1 MCATLIRTLKVNC
14 LCARMLGR
22 LCGSSRR
29 YATRTP
35 VSKLRNIGIIAHID
49 AGKTTTT
56 ERMLYYSGKINRIGN
71 VDQGDTITDF
81 LPQEKSRGITIQS
94 AAISFNWQR
103 DYKINL
109 IDTPGHADFT
119 FEVIRAVKVLDG
131 CVTILDAVA
140 GVEAQTEKVWKQ
152 SQGSPKVCFINKM
165 DRVGA
170 GFSRTVKELIVKMKT
185 RVVLINIPLF
195 VKDSSGQESK
205 QEGVIDI
212 LNMKMLKWNPE
223 DHDKIDVVDISES
236 DTEVYDQL
244 LKCRES
250 MIETL
255 GESDDELVE
264 YFLDQAEGDYLKVPA
279 NILNGSIRKA
289 TLNHFVTPVLCGA
302 SFRNIGVQPLLD
314 AVVNYLPSPVEA
326 TFPQINHPSLP
337 MKVDPNSGII
347 LNNNKNLCVALA
359 FKVIT
364 DPIRGIMVFV
374 RVYSGKLHNGNT
386 VYNSSTE
393 KKFKIGKL
401 VVMHANIYEEVSS
414 LNAGEIGVL
423 VGATVAENVSTGDTI
438 VTHSLKKDGLRS
450 LDRKKE
456 LTLKINPIA
465 IPPPVFSVCIEP
477 RTLGNKKSMEDALA
491 TLIREDPS
499 FHVTYDEETGQTL
512 LSGMGELHLEI
523 AKYKLINELHADVE
537 IGRVMVSYKETL
549 NLPTKE
555 ETTKTD
561 SGYSFTLSIV
571 PLPLHEDTLD
581 VVARAQHETWYP
593 LGSDNNYLIME
604 NHQNYTAEEDWN
616 FQISYQAVINAL
628 VSSSI
633 VALQKGGK
641 IANFPLHSCAVRLKG
656 NWTLPLDIENP
667 SEILS
672 LSRKLSL
679 KVISEVSQNDF
690 SVLEPVMNLEIS
702 VPQRDMGSIIQDL
715 TGSRNAN
722 ILSIDDDSADPN
734 GDKTGVEY
742 QEIAQHQYLP
752 PDLTLK
758 SANLG
763 DESASMKSIKAQVPL
778 RDMVSYTSKFRSLT
792 QGRGTFHMDYCG
804 MDKVNADRL
813 NSIINE

>member
-1 MCATLIRTLKVNC
+1 MLK
-14 LCARMLGR
+14 R
-22 LCGSSRR
+22 LRGPLRR
-29 YATRTP
+29 YATTSS

-81 LPQEKSRGITIQS
+81 LPQEKARGITIQS

-140 GVEAQTEKVWKQ
+140 GVEPQTEKVWKQ
-152 SQGSPKVCFINKM
+152 SQASPKVCFINKM

-195 VKDSSGQESK
+195 AKDSHQELT

-212 LNMKMLKWNPE
+212 VNMKTLKWDTE
-223 DHDKIDVVDISES
+223 DHDKIEVSDISES
-236 DTEVYDQL
+236 DTDVYDQL

-255 GESDDELVE
+255 GEFDDELVE
-264 YFLDQAEGDYLKVPA
+264 YFLEKAEGDYLKVPA
-279 NILNGSIRKA
+279 HLLNESIRKA
-289 TLNHFVTPVLCGA
+289 TLNHFVTPILCGA
-302 SFRNIGVQPLLD
+302 SFKNIGVQPLLD
-314 AVVNYLPSPVEA
+314 AVVNYLPSPIQA
-326 TFPQINHPSLP
+326 AFPQINHPSLP
-337 MKVDPNSGII
+337 MKVDPKEGII

-364 DPIRGIMVFV
+364 DPIRGVMVFL
-374 RVYSGKLHNGNT
+374 RVYSGKLHSGNT
-386 VYNSSTE
+386 VFNSTTD

-401 VVMHANIYEEVSS
+401 VVMHANLYEEVSS
-414 LNAGEIGVL
+414 LSAGEIGVL
-423 VGATVAENVSTGDTI
+423 VGTTVAENVSTGDTI

-465 IPPPVFSVCIEP
+465 VPPPVFSVCIEP

-491 TLIREDPS
+491 TLVREDPS

-549 NLPTKE
+549 ALPTKE
-555 ETTKTD
+555 TSTKSE
-561 SGYSFTLSIV
+561 SGYSFTVSIS

-581 VVARAQHETWYP
+581 VVARSQHETWYP

-604 NHQNYTAEEDWN
+604 NNKKYSTTEDWN

-641 IANFPLHSCAVRLKG
+641 IANFPLHSCAVRVKG
-656 NWTLPLDIENP
+656 DWTLPQDIENP

-672 LSRKLSL
+672 LSRKLILNILSDL
-679 KVISEVSQNDF
+679 SEKDF
-690 SVLEPVMNLEIS
+690 YVLEPVMNLNIS
-702 VPQRDMGSIIQDL
+702 VPQKDMGSIIQDL

-734 GDKTGVEY
+734 SDKEGVEY
-742 QEIAQHQYLP
+742 LKIAQQQYLP
-752 PDLTLK
+752 PDATLK
-758 SANLG
+758 IANLG
-763 DESASMKSIKAQVPL
+763 TDSASMKSIKAQVPL

-792 QGRGTFHMDYCG
+792 QGRGTFHMDYSG
-804 MDKVNADRL
+804 MDTVNVDRL
-813 NSIINE
+813 TSIINE

>member
-1 MCATLIRTLKVNC
+1 
-14 LCARMLGR
+14 MLDR
-22 LCGSSRR
+22 LFGALRG
-29 YATRTP
+29 YATKIT

-94 AAISFNWQR
+94 AAISFNWQQ

-152 SQGSPKVCFINKM
+152 SRESPKVCFINKM

-185 RVVLINIPLF
+185 RVVLVNIPLF
-195 VKDSSGQESK
+195 SRDSNGQETK
-205 QEGVIDI
+205 QEGVIDVV
-212 LNMKMLKWNPE
+212 NMKLLKWNPA
-223 DHDKIDVVDISES
+223 DHDKIDVLDIPRADREAF
-236 DTEVYDQL
+236 DQMF
-244 LKCRES
+244 KSREA
-250 MIETL
+250 MVETL
-255 GESDDELVE
+255 GEFDEELVE
-264 YFLDQAEGDYLKVPA
+264 YFLDEAEGDYLKVPA
-279 NILNGSIRKA
+279 KLLNESIRKA

-302 SFRNIGVQPLLD
+302 SFKNIGVQPLLD
-314 AVVNYLPSPVEA
+314 SVVNYLPSPTEA
-326 TFPQINHPSLP
+326 AFPQINHPALP
-337 MKVDPNSGII
+337 IKVDPKLGIV

-374 RVYSGKLHNGNT
+374 RVYSGTLHSGNT
-386 VYNSSTE
+386 VFNSTTE

-401 VVMHANIYEEVSS
+401 VVMHANLHEEVSS
-414 LNAGEIGVL
+414 LSAGEIGVL
-423 VGATVAENVSTGDTI
+423 VGTTVAENVSTGDTI
-438 VTHSLKKDGLRS
+438 ITHSLKKDGLRS

-465 IPPPVFSVCIEP
+465 IPPPVFSVCVEP
-477 RTLGNKKSMEDALA
+477 RTLGNRKSMDDALA
-491 TLIREDPS
+491 TLVREDPS

-549 NLPTKE
+549 NQPTQE
-555 ETTKTD
+555 ETITTET
-561 SGYSFTLSIV
+561 GYKFTLSIE
-571 PLPLHEDTLD
+571 PLPLHEDVLD
-581 VVARAQHETWYP
+581 VVARSQHETWYP
-593 LGSDNNYLIME
+593 LGIDNNYLIME
-604 NHQNYTAEEDWN
+604 HHGKYSADENWN
-616 FQISYQAVINAL
+616 FKISYRAVINAL
-628 VSSSI
+628 LSSSI

-641 IANFPLHSCAVRLKG
+641 LANFPLHSCAVKVKG
-656 NWTLPLDIENP
+656 DWSLPLDIEKP

-672 LSRKLSL
+672 LSRNLSL
-679 KVISEVSQNDF
+679 GVLSNAPENDF

-702 VPQRDMGSIIQDL
+702 VPQKDMGAVIQDL

-722 ILSIDDDSADPN
+722 ILSIDDDSADFSDRS
-734 GDKTGVEY
+734 GLEY
-742 QEIAQHQYLP
+742 QHVAEHQYLP
-752 PDLTLK
+752 PDVTLK
-758 SANLG
+758 NANLG
-763 DESASMKSIKAQVPL
+763 DEAASLKNIKAQVPL

-792 QGRGTFHMDYCG
+792 QGRGTFHMDYSG
-804 MDKVNADRL
+804 MDKVNLDRL